1 MKLIIGDGLLGKEL
15 IKQTGW
21 QYISRKKDGID
32 INDILSVLKLIP
44 DNCTHLINCAANTD
58 TYSDN
63 REAMMQANY
72 AAVKQLIE
80 LCKDK
85 NIKYVHYSTD
95 YVYAGSVENASE
107 IDEAIADKT
116 WYAQSKLLAD
126 YWIQTNYE
134 NHLIVRGSH
143 RISPFPYPKA
153 LSNQVGNFDDVEI
166 LVDQWKK
173 LIEAGETGLWN
184 IGTPTKSVY
193 EYAKRIREDVEAAEA
208 PAHFP
213 LNTTMNLDKLNHFLE
228 KIKQK

>member
-15 IKQTGW
+15 IRQTSW

-32 INDILSVLKLIP
+32 IRKSNTIEKLIP
-44 DNCTHLINCAANTD
+44 SNCTHLINCIANTD
-58 TYSDN
+58 TYSENKLDML
-63 REAMMQANY
+63 EANY
-72 AAVKQLIE
+72 YSVKDLVSFCNIN
-80 LCKDK
+80 

-95 YVYAGSVENASE
+95 YVYAGSVSNALE
-107 IDEAIADKT
+107 TDKAVPDKT
-116 WYAQSKLLAD
+116 WYAKSKLFAD
-126 YWIQTNYE
+126 HWIESWSLNY
-134 NHLIVRGSH
+134 LIVRGSH

-153 LSNQVGNFDDVEI
+153 WSNQVGNFDDVEI

-173 LIEAGETGLWN
+173 LIEADETGLWN

-193 EYAKRIREDVEAAEA
+193 EYAKRSREDVEAAQA
-208 PAHFP
+208 PSHFP

>member
-21 QYISRKKDGID
+21 QYISRKKDRID
-32 INDILSVLKLIP
+32 INDILSISKLIP
-44 DNCTHLINCAANTD
+44 NNCTHLINCAANTD
-58 TYSDN
+58 TYSNN

-72 AAVKQLIE
+72 TAVKHLVE

-126 YWIQTNYE
+126 QTPPGSAQANTESDWPPKKSASPSTY
-134 NHLIVRGSH
+134 HHSKSGLIFG
-143 RISPFPYPKA
+143 F
-153 LSNQVGNFDDVEI
+153 
-166 LVDQWKK
+166 
-173 LIEAGETGLWN
+173 
-184 IGTPTKSVY
+184 
-193 EYAKRIREDVEAAEA
+193 
-208 PAHFP
+208 
-213 LNTTMNLDKLNHFLE
+213 
-228 KIKQK
+228 